1 MMGLP
6 HGARIWLACGAT
18 DMRRGFDGLAA
29 LVQTQL
35 LADPF
40 AGHLFVFRGRR
51 GNRLKILWWSGD
63 GMNLFAK
70 RLTDGRFVWPQSAT
84 GTVALT
90 SAELS
95 MLLEGIDWR
104 RAKRTTLAPIDPDR
118 VVPRRAA

>member
-1 MMGLP
+1 MMGLG

-29 LVQTQL
+29 MVQTQL
-35 LADPF
+35 AADPYS
-40 AGHLFVFRGRR
+40 GHFFIFRGRR
-51 GNRLKILWWSGD
+51 GNRVKILWWSGD

-70 RLTDGRFVWPQSAT
+70 RLSDGRFVWPQTAT

-90 SAELS
+90 GAELS

-104 RAKRTTLAPIDPDR
+104 RPKRTTLAPIDPDR